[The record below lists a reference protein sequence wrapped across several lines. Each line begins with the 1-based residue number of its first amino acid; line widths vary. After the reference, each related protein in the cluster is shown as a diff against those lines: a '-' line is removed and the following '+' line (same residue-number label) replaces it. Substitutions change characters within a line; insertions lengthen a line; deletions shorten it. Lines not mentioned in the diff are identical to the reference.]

1 MLSAGA
7 LMPIVHLTQSEFMLT
22 KIKCAAIL
30 SRLSLHS
37 QYYSQFARDD
47 VLNVLL
53 ELASVDHTLTQR
65 RVVIAISNLSQSLDL
80 RKMLLNLKTTPHRI
94 KTLISKPV
102 GKFFR
107 FKTNFKNKIVV
118 NLI

>member
-102 GKFFR
+102 
-107 FKTNFKNKIVV
+107 
-118 NLI
+118 